1 MTLDDLSKAYLLHVF
16 VDIDR
21 EPPEVVT
28 VYRTSRHQRRV
39 AGKHGAAFGIER
51 QGLRRITTTI

>member
-1 MTLDDLSKAYLLHVF
+1 MTLDDLSKVYLLHVF

-28 VYRTSRHQRRV
+28 VYRTSKVRKYWR
-39 AGKHGAAFGIER
+39 
-51 QGLRRITTTI
+51 